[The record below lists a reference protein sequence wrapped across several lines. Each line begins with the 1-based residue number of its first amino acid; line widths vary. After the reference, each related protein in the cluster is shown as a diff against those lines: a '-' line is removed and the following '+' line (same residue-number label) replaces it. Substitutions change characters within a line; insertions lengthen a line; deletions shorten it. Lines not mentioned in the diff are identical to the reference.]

1 MASLMLSIF
10 VVEVVVNLVNT
21 IGAAAINNLVYY
33 PTQTVFSSSAT
44 NPKSSGQ

>member
-21 IGAAAINNLVYY
+21 IGAAAINNLVCYLA
-33 PTQTVFSSSAT
+33 QVVSSSSVT
-44 NPKSSGQ
+44 N